1 MFDFSSLYRDCTANN
16 IMLDPS
22 GMYPN
27 GFHPTQMNR
36 NQDFSGRAKR
46 HTRTLRPPRY
56 FLIDF
61 SLSLQCTSRDAFDEP
76 LSGGDKSAPE
86 HVHGDRRRNPFKT
99 DIYYLGNLVRQKF
112 IRVTFATAPPKS
124 CQAADGMESQKYHG
138 FEFMH
143 DLFSDM
149 THRDPSRKAFSDR
162 GGCRPIRPHVRVAQ

>member
-1 MFDFSSLYRDCTANN
+1 
-16 IMLDPS
+16 MLDPS

-36 NQDFSGRAKR
+36 NYDFRGRAKR

-61 SLSLQCTSRDAFDEP
+61 GLSRQYTSRNAFDEP

-86 HVHGDRRRNPFKT
+86 HVHGDRRRCNPFKT

-112 IRVTFATAPPKS
+112 MQVTCATVP
-124 CQAADGMESQKYHG
+124 SQILPG
-138 FEFMH
+138 
-143 DLFSDM
+143 
-149 THRDPSRKAFSDR
+149 R
-162 GGCRPIRPHVRVAQ
+162 